1 MHLDRDAMAHGCGKG
16 QGIRQEL
23 VSTQQLIPKGHG
35 CERFVPGALGKG
47 LTEIEVQVASQEAA
61 GEEAHL

>member
-1 MHLDRDAMAHGCGKG
+1 MQWLMDVAKAKAYGKSSC
-16 QGIRQEL
+16 RL
-23 VSTQQLIPKGHG
+23 SMLIPKGHG
-35 CERFVPGALGKG
+35 CEHFVPGALGKG